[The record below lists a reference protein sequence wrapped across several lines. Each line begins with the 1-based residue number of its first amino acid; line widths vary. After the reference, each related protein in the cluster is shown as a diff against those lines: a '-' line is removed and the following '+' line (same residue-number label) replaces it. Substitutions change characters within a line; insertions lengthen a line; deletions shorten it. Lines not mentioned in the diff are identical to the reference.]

1 MSMGLAPTNFE
12 QTRWGHVYDGDQH
25 VHEPPDFWFTRLP
38 DKYRDLA
45 PRLVEG
51 DDGKAFYRS
60 ADGTTSAVTD
70 MRTAI
75 GGIPEIDWKAG
86 SYAYAD
92 IRPSSWDP
100 QARLEDMDL
109 DYVYAAIIHP
119 NRFDFNLFPQA
130 DVDLQNLCVRVYNDW
145 MSEFC
150 AVDPDR
156 LLGVAQIPRTGVEDA
171 IVELRRVRELPGIR
185 GIVCSWWPSG
195 DDWPTPADDPFW
207 YEAEALEM
215 PIIFHRAIGS
225 TRMGAPFATRGG
237 KYKDALTLGHL
248 QTERLGSSYVPA
260 LSYMIIGGVL
270 ERCPGLHLVGTETGC
285 GWVPFFLEQSDDNF
299 LRHRFYS
306 ETNLSMLPSD
316 YYRRQ
321 CWNTF
326 QVDRFAVENRAGVED
341 KFIWSSD
348 FPHAG
353 ADWPNSVN
361 IIEKNLRGVPRD
373 EQRKILTDNCR
384 EALFIK

>member
-1 MSMGLAPTNFE
+1 MTMGLSATNFAE
-12 QTRWGHVYDGDQH
+12 TRWGYVYDGDQH
-25 VHEPPDFWFTRLP
+25 VHEPPDFWYTHLP
-38 DKYRDLA
+38 ARFRDRA
-45 PRLVEG
+45 PRLVE
-51 DDGKAFYRS
+51 DADGKAYYRS
-60 ADGTTSAVTD
+60 PDGNASAVTD

-75 GGIPEIDWKAG
+75 GGVPEIEWVAG
-86 SYAYAD
+86 SYNYRD
-92 IRPSSWDP
+92 IRASSWDP
-100 QARLEDMDL
+100 KARLEDMDL

-119 NRFDFNLFPQA
+119 NRSDFNLFSDA
-130 DVDLQNLCVRVYNDW
+130 DNELQNVCVSVYNDW

-150 AVDPDR
+150 SLDPDR
-156 LLGVAQIPRTGVEDA
+156 LLGVAQIPRTGVDDSIA
-171 IVELRRVRELPGIR
+171 ELKRVRDLPGIR
-185 GIVCSWWPSG
+185 AVVCSWWPDG
-195 DDWPTPADDPFW
+195 GDWPTPADDPFW

-215 PIIFHRAIGS
+215 PIIIHRAIGS
-225 TRMGAPFATRGG
+225 TRMGAPFAALGG
-237 KYKDALTLGHL
+237 KYREALTLGHL
-248 QTERLGSSYVPA
+248 QLERLGSSYVPA

-270 ERCPGLHLVGTETGC
+270 ERCPNLHLVGTETGC

-326 QVDRFAVENRAGVED
+326 QVDRFAIESRAGIED

-353 ADWPNSVN
+353 ADWPNSVKV
-361 IIEKNLRGVPRD
+361 IEKNMLGVPKDQVR
-373 EQRKILTDNCR
+373 QILTDNCR
-384 EALFIK
+384 QALFIA

>member
-1 MSMGLAPTNFE
+1 MTMGLAPTNFSG
-12 QTRWGHVYDGDQH
+12 TRWGHVYDGDQH
-25 VHEPPDFWFTRLP
+25 VHEPPDFWYERLP
-38 DKYRDLA
+38 GAYRDRA

-51 DDGKAFYRS
+51 ADGKAYYRS
-60 ADGTTSAVTD
+60 ADGTASAVTD
-70 MRTAI
+70 MRTAV
-75 GGIPEIDWKAG
+75 GGISELDWTTG

-92 IRPSSWDP
+92 IRPSSFDP
-100 QARLEDMDL
+100 KARLEDMDL

-119 NRFDFNLFPQA
+119 NRFDFNLFDDA
-130 DVDLQNLCVRVYNDW
+130 DVDFQNLCVRIYNDW

-150 AVDPDR
+150 SVDPDR
-156 LLGVAQIPRTGVEDA
+156 LLGVAQIPRTGVDHA
-171 IVELRRVRELPGIR
+171 IAELRRVRELPGIR

-195 DDWPTPADDPFW
+195 DDWPTPADDSFW
-207 YEAEALEM
+207 YEAEALDM
-215 PIIFHRAIGS
+215 PIIIHRAIGS
-225 TRMGAPFATRGG
+225 TRMGTPFATKGG
-237 KYKDALTLGHL
+237 KYREALTLGHL
-248 QTERLGSSYVPA
+248 QLERLGSSYVPA

-270 ERCPGLHLVGTETGC
+270 ERCPKLRLVGTDTGC

-326 QVDRFAVENRAGVED
+326 QVDRFAIENRAGIED
-341 KFIWSSD
+341 RFIWSSD

-353 ADWPNSVN
+353 ADWPNSVKN
-361 IIEKNLRGVPRD
+361 IERNLMGVPR
-373 EQRKILTDNCR
+373 EEVKLILTDNCR
-384 EALFIK
+384 NALGIT

>member
-1 MSMGLAPTNFE
+1 
-12 QTRWGHVYDGDQH
+12 
-25 VHEPPDFWFTRLP
+25 
-38 DKYRDLA
+38 
-45 PRLVEG
+45 LVEG
-51 DDGKAFYRS
+51 PDGTAYYRS
-60 ADGTTSAVTD
+60 ADGATSAVTD
-70 MRTAI
+70 MRTAV
-75 GGIPEIDWKAG
+75 GGIPEIGWTAG
-86 SYAYAD
+86 SYAYGE

-100 QARLEDMDL
+100 KARLEDMDL
-109 DYVYAAIIHP
+109 DYVYAAIVHP

-130 DVDLQNLCVRVYNDW
+130 DVELQNVCVRVYNDW

-150 AVDPDR
+150 SVDPDR
-156 LLGVAQIPRTGVEDA
+156 LLGVAQIPRTGVDDA
-171 IVELRRVRELPGIR
+171 IAELKRVRDLPGIR

-207 YEAEALEM
+207 YEAEALQM
-215 PIIFHRAIGS
+215 PIIIHRAIGS

-237 KYKDALTLGHL
+237 QYKDALTLGHL
-248 QTERLGSSYVPA
+248 QLERLGSSYVPA

-270 ERCPGLHLVGTETGC
+270 ERCPELHLVGTETGC

-326 QVDRFAVENRAGVED
+326 QVDRFAIDNRAGIED

-373 EQRKILTDNCR
+373 EQRMILTDNCR
-384 EALFIK
+384 DALFIK